1 MSTSKPKVPEGNE
14 ILSLFAT
21 YLFTLLQ
28 RASEGGDAIPSATL
42 AVISKFLSDN
52 SITLASIRKGDFG
65 EVAQKAAEEFPF
77 NDDGSLR
84 GDTMM
89 GTSAKAH

>member
-1 MSTSKPKVPEGNE
+1 MSISNTPEGSE

-21 YLFTLLQ
+21 YLFTILTK
-28 RASEGGDAIPSATL
+28 ASTEGGDPIPSATL

-52 SITLASIRKGDFG
+52 SITLAAIRKGDFG
-65 EVAQKAAEEFPF
+65 DVAKTAAEEFPF

-89 GTSAKAH
+89 GTKPN